1 MGGEAALVIGLLL
14 LLFRLRS
21 YLGLYPLCL
30 ALGVFQPFQV
40 FLTASIYV
48 PVLPGFVVSPGSVI
62 MFTASLFAILLV
74 YIREGTLVARKV
86 IYGIMIANLGMT
98 GLLYL
103 SGLHL
108 ALPGTLNFLSLPVE
122 MFNLGGR
129 VMFAGTLALFVDVLL
144 IIFVFETVRRFIPKS
159 PFLRIY
165 LTMSLVL
172 AMDSLIF
179 ATIAFSG
186 RPDFFSLL
194 FSGIAGKVLWALF
207 FAAGLAIYM
216 RLAEFVE
223 SDFTSA
229 FIPYR
234 DIFHALTYREKYE
247 IERAH
252 AQTSLARSEK
262 KFRTIFNAS
271 NDALFICDIANCR
284 ILDVN
289 ESVHA
294 LLGYTPEE
302 VTGQD
307 ISILESDHPGHNW
320 EGGASAMEKVSD
332 GGSSWFEWQCRHKDG
347 RFVWVEATVS
357 SVIID
362 DQKRRLV
369 VLRDVTE
376 RRQVEAERHELQAHV
391 LQTQKLEAMGTLAG
405 GIAHDFN
412 NILGAVIGYAELIK
426 DECDPVSDVAEH
438 IDEVLSAGHRAADLV
453 RQITAFRQGGSK
465 EPAPL
470 KPIYIIKE
478 AVKFLKQ
485 ILPAT
490 ITIREQLDA
499 DTPSIMADPTQIHQ
513 VMMNLCINAFH
524 AMESC
529 GGSLD
534 IQLCGRNLN
543 GEDIKNVSGISPGY
557 FVMLSIGDTGSGIP
571 LEIRDRI
578 FDPYFTTK
586 PAGMG
591 TGMGLSIVQD
601 IVEADGGFVT
611 CESTPGSGTCFQ
623 VFFPATEHKIYE
635 PSQPIPEEP
644 DTGREKILFV
654 DDEKS
659 LTELARSLFPRLGY
673 HVTTFNN
680 SLEALAYVKEA
691 PHRFDLVITDYNMP
705 GMTGLELSRNIQAI
719 RTDLPIILCTGYS
732 EVIDETRVDDYG
744 IKGFIMKPIARN
756 EIAAL
761 IRIVLDE
768 HGKEKQ
774 NMREAE
780 NNFSHGKAAETV
792 VKDDPS
798 PGNVEQS

>member
-14 LLFRLRS
+14 FLFRLRS
-21 YLGLYPLCL
+21 YLGLYPLCV

-74 YIREGTLVARKV
+74 YIREGTVVARKV

-103 SGLHL
+103 SALHL

-172 AMDSLIF
+172 VMDSLIF
-179 ATIAFSG
+179 TTIAFAG
-186 RPDFFSLL
+186 RPDFFPLL

-207 FAAGLAIYM
+207 FAAGLAVYL
-216 RLAEFVE
+216 RFAEVVE
-223 SDFTSA
+223 SDFTLP
-229 FIPYR
+229 FTPYK

-271 NDALFICDIANCR
+271 NDVFFVCDMEKGR

-302 VTGQD
+302 MTGQD
-307 ISILESDHPGHNW
+307 ISILESVHPGHNW
-320 EGGASAMEKVSD
+320 EGESAMEKVSD

-347 RFVWVEATVS
+347 QLVWVEATVS
-357 SVIID
+357 SVVID

-369 VLRDVTE
+369 ILRDVTE
-376 RRQVEAERHELQAHV
+376 RRQVEAERYELQAHV
-391 LQTQKLEAMGTLAG
+391 RQTQKLEGMGTLAG

-412 NILGAVIGYAELIK
+412 NILGAIIGYAELIK
-426 DECDPVSDVAEH
+426 DECDPVSDVGRH

-453 RQITAFRQGGSK
+453 RQITALSQGGSK
-465 EPAPL
+465 EPVPL

-485 ILPAT
+485 TLPAT
-490 ITIREQLDA
+490 IIIREQLDA

-529 GGSLD
+529 GGALD

-543 GEDIKNVSGISPGY
+543 GEDIKNVPGISPGY
-557 FVMLSIGDTGSGIP
+557 FVMLSIADTGSGIP
-571 LEIRDRI
+571 SEIRDKI
-578 FDPYFTTK
+578 FNPYFTTK
-586 PAGMG
+586 PAGKG
-591 TGMGLSIVQD
+591 TGMGLSIVQG
-601 IVEADGGFVT
+601 IVEAEGGFMT

-623 VFFPATEHKIYE
+623 VFFPASEPKISE
-635 PSQPIPEEP
+635 TSQPIPEEP
-644 DTGREKILFV
+644 DTDRENILFV
-654 DDEKS
+654 DDEKP

-673 HVTTFNN
+673 RVTTFNS

-719 RTDLPIILCTGYS
+719 RRDLPIILCTGYS
-732 EVIDETRVDDYG
+732 EVIDETRVNDYG

-774 NMREAE
+774 DMREE
-780 NNFSHGKAAETV
+780 DSDFSHGKAAETV
-792 VKDDPS
+792 VKDDQS
-798 PGNVEQS
+798 PGNVEQP